1 MEATLSERDQA
12 RTLLLG
18 LRGLVRRFS
27 VAERA
32 DVSCCGVTVAQA
44 AALEALLAN
53 GPLRLGA
60 LSRRLGITPSTLTRN
75 VERLEASGLVKR
87 EADPADARSA
97 RVALTA
103 RGRDAARSLE
113 KQEVAFAEQIL
124 GALPRERRD
133 VVAGAFRDL
142 LAAVRSATER
152 CCPGAY
158 EHLME
163 GLPREESVGEGI
175 STGGG
180 TGCGCGPE
188 PCPSGPGETGDE
200 P

>member
-1 MEATLSERDQA
+1 MAQAVSTLDPA
-12 RTLLLG
+12 RELLLG

-44 AALEALLAN
+44 AALETLLAD
-53 GPLRLGA
+53 GPLRLGT
-60 LSRRLGITPSTLTRN
+60 LSRRLGIAASTLTRN
-75 VERLEASGLVKR
+75 VERLEASGLVRR
-87 EADPADARSA
+87 EADLEDARSA

-103 RGRDAARSLE
+103 RGRAAARSLE
-113 KQEVAFAEQIL
+113 RQELAFAQQVL
-124 GALPRERRD
+124 DGLPVERRV
-133 VVAGAFRDL
+133 VVAAAFQDL
-142 LAAVRSATER
+142 LVAVREATES

-163 GLPREESVGEGI
+163 GLPRKRRVGEGI
-175 STGGG
+175 TISRGTGG
-180 TGCGCGPE
+180 GCGPE
-188 PCPSGPGETGDE
+188 PCSAGGTEEGDE